1 MELQLFTITDSDNVV
16 NKTLGLVH
24 SENIN
29 LKRDVD
35 IISPEIILKESDILK
50 FDIFNYA
57 YIPVLKRYYFI
68 RNIERI
74 NNSMVILRLHCDV
87 LFTYSARFLNIPCVY
102 SSEVKNGD
110 KGYISNFNNSEFKTT
125 DYESNVEFNKDD
137 SSLILTTIKVKS
149 GA

>member
-35 IISPEIILKESDILK
+35 IISPEIILKESGILK

-87 LFTYSARFLNIPCVY
+87 LFTYKDSFLNIRCVFN
-102 SSEVKNGD
+102 SEVKAGD
-110 KGYISNFNNSEFKTT
+110 TGYISNMNNTEFTNV
-125 DYESNVEFNKDD
+125 DYSSNVTFNEDD
-137 SSLILTTIKVKS
+137 SSLIFTSIALPGS
-149 GA
+149 N